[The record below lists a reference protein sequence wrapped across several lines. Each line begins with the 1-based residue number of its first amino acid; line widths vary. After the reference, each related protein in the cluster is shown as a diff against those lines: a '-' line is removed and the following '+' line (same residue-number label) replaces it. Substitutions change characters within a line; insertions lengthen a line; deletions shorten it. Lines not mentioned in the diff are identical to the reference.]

1 MNRNYFIHI
10 TFCIVVCIAVGIV
23 SDDNVLRYIQQEM
36 PSWISSSDVERAMW
50 LDTTL
55 QTLWPGISKSTER
68 SLIECLQ
75 PYLED
80 TPGSIVP
87 SIVIKELNL
96 GAVSPRITG
105 VRNIK
110 TTESMVRLDV
120 EFVWAGVPEVL
131 A

>member
-1 MNRNYFIHI
+1 MLFN
-10 TFCIVVCIAVGIV
+10 VCAVGIV

-55 QTLWPGISKSTER
+55 QTLWPGISKSSEGW
-68 SLIECLQ
+68 LMECLQ

-80 TPGSIVP
+80 TPGSIIP
-87 SIVIKELNL
+87 KIVIKELNL
-96 GAVSPRITG
+96 GAISPRITG

-110 TTESMVRLDV
+110 TTESMVRLDM
-120 EFVWAGVPEVL
+120 EFVWAGMPEVQCAL
-131 A
+131 HID